1 MMKSKQKGYLF
12 LNYLD
17 SHMKIYN
24 TLSHKIEEFVPFE
37 EKKVKIYV
45 CGITPYDTTHLG
57 HAFTYIFFDVLNR
70 YLRFKGYEVIYTQ
83 NVTDINDRD
92 NDILKRAKDQGT
104 TWQNLSKFWTEKFLH
119 DMHELNWIV
128 PDNYLF
134 ASEHIP
140 AMIDL
145 IDNLLKNKIAY
156 IVNGGVYLDISK
168 DKDFGN
174 LSGYSNEKMLSVAK
188 EFDEDIDN
196 PNKRNPLDITLWRP
210 TIKSQSEH
218 IPSFDSPYGP
228 GRPGWHL
235 ECSAMSI
242 CSLGEQIDIHGGG
255 KDLIYPHH
263 EAEIAQSEGGAEKKP
278 FSKFW
283 LHMGIVSYN
292 GQKMS
297 KSIGNL
303 VLVSDLLR
311 KYSANAIR
319 YLLLSNHYR
328 SEWEFEE
335 SQLIEAEKKIN
346 AIREAVG
353 FSSSSEALA
362 ESRSESSRHA
372 RTIDIDLK
380 QFELA
385 LDDDMNTPEA
395 LKALSQSAE
404 KGRVEEAKKMAD
416 ILGFKF
422 R

>member
-1 MMKSKQKGYLF
+1 
-12 LNYLD
+12 
-17 SHMKIYN
+17 
-24 TLSHKIEEFVPFE
+24 
-37 EKKVKIYV
+37 
-45 CGITPYDTTHLG
+45 
-57 HAFTYIFFDVLNR
+57 
-70 YLRFKGYEVIYTQ
+70 
-83 NVTDINDRD
+83 
-92 NDILKRAKDQGT
+92 
-104 TWQNLSKFWTEKFLH
+104 
-119 DMHELNWIV
+119 
-128 PDNYLF
+128 
-134 ASEHIP
+134 
-140 AMIDL
+140 
-145 IDNLLKNKIAY
+145 
-156 IVNGGVYLDISK
+156 
-168 DKDFGN
+168 
-174 LSGYSNEKMLSVAK
+174 
-188 EFDEDIDN
+188 
-196 PNKRNPLDITLWRP
+196 
-210 TIKSQSEH
+210 
-218 IPSFDSPYGP
+218 
-228 GRPGWHL
+228 
-235 ECSAMSI
+235 
-242 CSLGEQIDIHGGG
+242 
-255 KDLIYPHH
+255 
-263 EAEIAQSEGGAEKKP
+263 
-278 FSKFW
+278 
-283 LHMGIVSYN
+283 MGIVSYN

-335 SQLIEAEKKIN
+335 SQLVEAEKKIN